1 MSEKTWRRL
10 ESSGS
15 KLPDTEFM
23 KKKEMFFLPAELMK
37 EARNEV
43 LSLWMETEH
52 EARDN
57 LGYQFSR
64 AWNDSVFVSCQT
76 VQRLFPTLQPFASS
90 KQKKKRKEERKKKCE
105 FVWQQYIRFR
115 KIFFIFSFSCCK
127 IFVMVVMKVLLHC
140 RVADKWHSV
149 CEKKYA
155 CVTLYFKQFYAR
167 SHNFT

>member
-1 MSEKTWRRL
+1 
-10 ESSGS
+10 
-15 KLPDTEFM
+15 M

-37 EARNEV
+37 EAEMKFSHSEWK
-43 LSLWMETEH
+43 LSTRH
-52 EARDN
+52 ENN

-115 KIFFIFSFSCCK
+115 KIFVIFSFSCCK
-127 IFVMVVMKVLLHC
+127 IFVMVMIKVLLHC

-155 CVTLYFKQFYAR
+155 CVILYFQQFYAT

>member
-1 MSEKTWRRL
+1 
-10 ESSGS
+10 
-15 KLPDTEFM
+15 M

-52 EARDN
+52 EARE
-57 LGYQFSR
+57 QFRVSISFHAHEMIQFLFLAKPCNGFFPLSR
-64 AWNDSVFVSCQT
+64 PLLVPN
-76 VQRLFPTLQPFASS
+76 
-90 KQKKKRKEERKKKCE
+90 KKKKRKEERKKKCE

-115 KIFFIFSFSCCK
+115 KIFLIFSFSCCK
-127 IFVMVVMKVLLHC
+127 ISVMVVIKVLLHC

-155 CVTLYFKQFYAR
+155 CVILYFQQFYET